1 MRTIGSVSS
10 RGVDKPCT
18 WIVNPLALLVTLT
31 LSMAGAAR
39 AILMVWLRLLASR
52 STPTACSAK
61 VSVMVPE
68 TLPVCS
74 AICEDCV
81 AFAGI
86 VKLAVRPPVENWM
99 V

>member
-1 MRTIGSVSS
+1 
-10 RGVDKPCT
+10 
-18 WIVNPLALLVTLT
+18 
-31 LSMAGAAR
+31 MAGAAR
-39 AILMVWLRLLASR
+39 AIVMVWLRPLASR
-52 STPTACSAK
+52 STPAAWSAK
-61 VSVMVPE
+61 LNVMAPE

-86 VKLAVRPPVENWM
+86 VKLAVRPPVANWM